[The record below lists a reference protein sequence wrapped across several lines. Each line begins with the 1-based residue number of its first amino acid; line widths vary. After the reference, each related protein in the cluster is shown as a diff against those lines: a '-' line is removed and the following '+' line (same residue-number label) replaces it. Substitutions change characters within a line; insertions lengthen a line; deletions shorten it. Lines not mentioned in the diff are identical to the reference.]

1 MSETF
6 RIVFSNDN
14 LWFMGKGL
22 LMTIFLSVAVVFLSL
37 ILGAIL
43 GILRN
48 YVKGIGRISGM
59 YIEIFR
65 NTPLL
70 LWMFAC
76 IFLIPSKLVPSATL
90 RGALALF
97 LYTSAVIAE
106 IVRGGLNS
114 IPQGQFEAAKSQG
127 FNFVQTLWYIIMP
140 QCLHHIIPSLLSQ
153 IITTIKDT
161 SFLAGF
167 GILEFFRTGQI
178 IMGQNLTGVT
188 KTAQTFLIFG
198 ILALIYFVICFSLS
212 CVVRDWK
219 KRNVDVTR

>member
-1 MSETF
+1 MSAFTS
-6 RIVFSNDN
+6 VFTPDN
-14 LWFMGKGL
+14 LGFLGKGIL
-22 LMTIFLSVAVVFLSL
+22 TTIFLSVAVVLLSL
-37 ILGAIL
+37 VFGSVL

-48 YVKGIGRISGM
+48 YVKFFGRIAGI
-59 YIEIFR
+59 YIEVFR

-76 IFLIPSKLVPSATL
+76 IFLVSSKVLPSATQ

-114 IPQGQFEAAKSQG
+114 IPKGQFEAARSQG

-178 IMGQNLTGVT
+178 IMGQNITGVA
-188 KTAQTFLIFG
+188 KTVQTFLIFG
-198 ILALIYFVICFSLS
+198 LLAAVYFVICFSLS
-212 CVVRDWK
+212 CVVRSWK